1 MTHISNVYA
10 QALYDLARTEKI
22 EEQVLQQL
30 QVISQCFE
38 QTPEYLRLLSAPNV
52 SKQERCGILDDCFRG
67 QTHPYVLNF
76 LKILTEKGYVRRF
89 SDCCAAYEE
98 RYNADHNILPVT
110 AVTAVALSNAQATR
124 LQEKLEKIT
133 EKTVALKN
141 RIDPCV
147 LGGVRLDF
155 DGKCVDD
162 TLAHRLESVRHL
174 LNNTIL

>member
-30 QVISQCFE
+30 QVLSKCFE
-38 QTPEYLRLLSAPNV
+38 QIPEYLRLLSAPNV

-76 LKILTEKGYVRRF
+76 LKILTEKGYVRQF
-89 SDCCAAYEE
+89 PLCVTAYRAQYYRE
-98 RYNADHNILPVT
+98 NGIVPVC
-110 AVTAVALSNAQATR
+110 AVTATALTPAQT
-124 LQEKLEKIT
+124 EKLSGKLAQMT
-133 EKTVALKN
+133 GKTVELTN
-141 RIDPCV
+141 RVDASC
-147 LGGVRLDF
+147 LGGVRLEY

-162 TLAHRLESVRHL
+162 TIQHRLDTIRSL
-174 LNNTIL
+174 LKNTVL